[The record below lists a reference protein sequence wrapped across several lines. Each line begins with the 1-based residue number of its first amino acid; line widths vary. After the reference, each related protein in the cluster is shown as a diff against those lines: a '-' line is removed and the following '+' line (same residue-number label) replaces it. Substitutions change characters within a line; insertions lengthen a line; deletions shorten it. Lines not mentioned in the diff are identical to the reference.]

1 MQMIDVTRK
10 RITIVAPSAGDGG
23 TERVAVELANYLDQ
37 KGYAVQYVGAYF
49 DKITYALGNGIV
61 YRTCCVKGKNRIS
74 KAYGR
79 CAQINKFVQS
89 FYSDVLISF
98 LTVEHVLAFSNKRL
112 KKIASIR
119 NDPSREFTSAW
130 MQCLRAHILNR
141 ADCVVFQT
149 QDEMDY
155 FDNNIRAK
163 GYIIENP
170 IREGLPQWDHNNDSH
185 EVIAVGRLMP
195 QKNWP
200 MMIRAFVKFHKKN
213 QGVHLSIY
221 GQGELFGDLQK
232 LIYELGAK
240 EYIFLRGFTNAVHE
254 KMKSA
259 VIYVSSSNY
268 EGISNA
274 MLEALAIG
282 VPVICTDCPAG
293 GARTYI
299 QDGINGYLVPVGDE
313 DALCEKLNELYRD
326 KKIQDRF
333 SEGSK
338 RIRSDLSME
347 KIGAKWEMLL

>member
-1 MQMIDVTRK
+1 M
-10 RITIVAPSAGDGG
+10 
-23 TERVAVELANYLDQ
+23 
-37 KGYAVQYVGAYF
+37 
-49 DKITYALGNGIV
+49 
-61 YRTCCVKGKNRIS
+61 
-74 KAYGR
+74 
-79 CAQINKFVQS
+79 
-89 FYSDVLISF
+89 
-98 LTVEHVLAFSNKRL
+98 
-112 KKIASIR
+112 
-119 NDPSREFTSAW
+119 
-130 MQCLRAHILNR
+130 
-141 ADCVVFQT
+141 
-149 QDEMDY
+149 
-155 FDNNIRAK
+155 
-163 GYIIENP
+163 
-170 IREGLPQWDHNNDSH
+170 
-185 EVIAVGRLMP
+185 
-195 QKNWP
+195 
-200 MMIRAFVKFHKKN
+200 
-213 QGVHLSIY
+213 
-221 GQGELFGDLQK
+221 
-232 LIYELGAK
+232 
-240 EYIFLRGFTNAVHE
+240 HE